1 MLWAAL
7 SNMLHVFIK
16 LTNSDD
22 TIPCCDHKATMISL
36 TDSSKFSEVIFE
48 IWFSLTEKELSE
60 VSSIR
65 ITISLT
71 SSSSTKHSESMASL
85 SIVEFWVL
93 WLFNTHKFV
102 CLISKDLNELVF
114 PQVSVRT
121 VENKSEFLNTTFV
134 N

>member
-1 MLWAAL
+1 
-7 SNMLHVFIK
+7 MLHVFIK
-16 LTNSDD
+16 FTNS
-22 TIPCCDHKATMISL
+22 THAIPSCDHKTAMVSL
-36 TDSSKFSEVIFE
+36 TNSSKFSVVIFE
-48 IWFSLTEKELSE
+48 ICFSLTEKVLGEI
-60 VSSIR
+60 SSIR
-65 ITISLT
+65 ITKSLT

-102 CLISKDLNELVF
+102 CLISKDFNELVF

-121 VENKSEFLNTTFV
+121 VENKSEFLYTTFV